1 MLTVAAAMIP
11 VFALILLGHLI
22 RRFQWVDDAF
32 WPPAERL
39 TYYVFFPALLL
50 VSGSQAV
57 LGGEPVWPMA
67 LSLFIA
73 TLIVALSAIALKPV
87 LGLSDASF
95 TSFYQG
101 AFRPN
106 TFIGVSIALLMSGHE
121 GVVLMSI
128 AILAVVPFAYLLAVT
143 VLVRWCAGHA
153 EARPPGQ
160 AAIAISCHP
169 LVLACLVGFG
179 MNGLGLSLPSMATSM
194 LDILGRAALPISL
207 LAVGAGLDFRHFAAN
222 SAVASKAAA
231 LKLVALPALTWIIAS
246 AQGVHGLAFQMAV
259 PYACLS
265 VSASSY
271 VLARQMGGDAP
282 LMAGISAASQV
293 AAMVTMPLCI
303 WAAG

>member
-1 MLTVAAAMIP
+1 MV
-11 VFALILLGHLI
+11 LI
-22 RRFQWVDDAF
+22 
-32 WPPAERL
+32 
-39 TYYVFFPALLL
+39 
-50 VSGSQAV
+50 
-57 LGGEPVWPMA
+57 
-67 LSLFIA
+67 
-73 TLIVALSAIALKPV
+73 
-87 LGLSDASF
+87 
-95 TSFYQG
+95 
-101 AFRPN
+101 
-106 TFIGVSIALLMSGHE
+106 
-121 GVVLMSI
+121 SI
-128 AILAVVPFAYLLAVT
+128 AILAVVPLAYLLAVT
-143 VLVRWCAGHA
+143 TMVRWGAGHA

-160 AAIAISCHP
+160 AAMAIACQQ
-169 LVLACLVGFG
+169 LVLACLVGSG
-179 MNGLGLSLPSMATSM
+179 KNGLGLSLPSMATSM

-207 LAVGAGLDFRHFAAN
+207 LAVGAGLDFRHLAAN

-246 AQGVHGLAFQMAV
+246 AQGVHGLPFQMAV